1 MLDSITKL
9 LDQISAV
16 FLVLSLITGIIQCF
30 FGYRLLKFWIT
41 LFGFLLG
48 FLLGYGISGQLAR
61 DSAAVPVLAG
71 IAAGLLAGF
80 LAFKIYLMG
89 VFVFCGLLGVY
100 LVSAISFPSGDGWTV
115 LAFVLEIAAF
125 VAVGILSVK
134 FARPFII
141 VITAGSG
148 AYAAVRALTSLAP
161 SVTLLQVQNS
171 RLIILLVLAACGIML
186 QFLMTAD
193 DSRPRAAGRRR

>member
-48 FLLGYGISGQLAR
+48 FLLGYGISGQLAS

-89 VFVFCGLLGVY
+89 VFVFCGLLWFY
-100 LVSAISFPSGDGWTV
+100 LVSAISYPSGDGWTV

>member
-9 LDQISAV
+9 LAQLSAV

-48 FLLGYGISGQLAR
+48 FLLGYGISGQLVS

-80 LAFKIYLMG
+80 LAFKIYLLG
-89 VFVFCGLLGVY
+89 VFVFCGLLGFY
-100 LVSAISFPSGDGWTV
+100 LVSVIPFPSGDGWTV
-115 LAFVLEIAAF
+115 LAF
-125 VAVGILSVK
+125 IL
-134 FARPFII
+134 
-141 VITAGSG
+141 
-148 AYAAVRALTSLAP
+148 
-161 SVTLLQVQNS
+161 
-171 RLIILLVLAACGIML
+171 
-186 QFLMTAD
+186 
-193 DSRPRAAGRRR
+193 